1 MFTDYRDEAAT
12 FAADLVNTVGSIS
25 GTDFMPDLKSF
36 RAFLA
41 EHDLEPEDVRQADLE
56 ALRDLRARLR
66 AAFFA
71 PDDKEV
77 IRILN
82 SLLAGAGA
90 RPEVTNHD
98 GVWHIHYVPD
108 DAPVAQRLTAYAAMG
123 LAMLIAELGRERLGI
138 CRANDCED
146 VFVDTSRNKSRRYC
160 NDKCATRMNVAAYRA
175 RHGAK
180 NG

>member
-12 FAADLVNTVGSIS
+12 FAADLVNTVGSTS
-25 GTDFMPDLKSF
+25 GQDFMPDLESF
-36 RAFLA
+36 RAFLS
-41 EHDLEPEDVRQADLE
+41 EHDLDHADLRRADLE
-56 ALRDLRARLR
+56 AVRDLRARLR

-71 PDDKEV
+71 TDDADV

-108 DAPVAQRLTAYAAMG
+108 DAPIAPRLTAYAAMG
-123 LAMLIAELGRERLGI
+123 LAMLIAELGRERMGI
-138 CRANDCED
+138 CRASDCED

-175 RHGAK
+175 RHGTK
-180 NG
+180 SG